1 MFVDYIVRFELFLS
15 SMVLKVK
22 KLGETKKRVNK

>member
-1 MFVDYIVRFELFLS
+1 MFVDFVKFELFLS

-22 KLGETKKRVNK
+22 KLGETKKRVNE